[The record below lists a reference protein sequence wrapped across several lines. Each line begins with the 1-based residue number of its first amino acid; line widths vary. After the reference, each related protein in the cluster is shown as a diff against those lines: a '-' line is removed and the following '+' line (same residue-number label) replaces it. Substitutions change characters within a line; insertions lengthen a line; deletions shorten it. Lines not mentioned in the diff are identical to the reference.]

1 MRSHTDMAEVT
12 SLIKKTLLELSFTL
26 TSLNLPS
33 CCLKSILRYYPRDVR
48 QVTFPAGMCI
58 DKHGNIII
66 CDSGDG
72 AIVIFN
78 RKGVLLK
85 KIASV
90 GSYDSKGA

>member
-1 MRSHTDMAEVT
+1 
-12 SLIKKTLLELSFTL
+12 
-26 TSLNLPS
+26 
-33 CCLKSILRYYPRDVR
+33 
-48 QVTFPAGMCI
+48 MCI

-90 GSYDSKGA
+90 GSYDSKGLKSVKSIDISSKGELIVA